1 MTTFMKI
8 GFVDTKDELLRVYE
22 ALVSTNTQ
30 FNKLVIGS
38 CKMTTLQYYYARE
51 NDRVSVNTIY

>member
-1 MTTFMKI
+1 MKI
-8 GFVDTKDELLRVYE
+8 GFVDTRDELLRVYE
-22 ALVSTNTQ
+22 ALVSTNTR